1 MVCPRSEAGR
11 ADSVT
16 SPWRIGPLRRR
27 HNDQLSAVLP
37 VMTMRAGAT
46 RTLPVA
52 RSPERRFVRD
62 LSPLATP
69 RPIRARAGVHLGGGC
84 VAFLV
89 AYVVFQLLH
98 ALGRD
103 PKLVAAIAPIPL
115 FARFVASA
123 ACALGAGV
131 AIGYLVRDPGRWL
144 RILPAVLAV
153 AIALFVVT
161 IVFAS

>member
-1 MVCPRSEAGR
+1 M
-11 ADSVT
+11 
-16 SPWRIGPLRRR
+16 
-27 HNDQLSAVLP
+27 VLP

-46 RTLPVA
+46 RTLPIA

-69 RPIRARAGVHLGGGC
+69 RPTRARAGVQVGGGC
-84 VAFLV
+84 VAFLL
-89 AYVVFQLLH
+89 AYVALQLLH

-103 PKLVAAIAPIPL
+103 PKLIVAIAPIPL

-123 ACALGAGV
+123 ACALSAGT
-131 AIGYLVRDPGRWL
+131 ATGYLVRDHERWL
-144 RILPAVLAV
+144 RSLPAVLTA

>member
-1 MVCPRSEAGR
+1 
-11 ADSVT
+11 
-16 SPWRIGPLRRR
+16 
-27 HNDQLSAVLP
+27 
-37 VMTMRAGAT
+37 
-46 RTLPVA
+46 
-52 RSPERRFVRD
+52 VRD

-69 RPIRARAGVHLGGGC
+69 RPIRARAGVQVGGGC
-84 VAFLV
+84 VAFLL
-89 AYVVFQLLH
+89 AYVAFQLLH

-131 AIGYLVRDPGRWL
+131 VIGCLARDHERWL
-144 RILPAVLAV
+144 RILPALLAA

>member
-1 MVCPRSEAGR
+1 M
-11 ADSVT
+11 
-16 SPWRIGPLRRR
+16 
-27 HNDQLSAVLP
+27 
-37 VMTMRAGAT
+37 
-46 RTLPVA
+46 
-52 RSPERRFVRD
+52 RD
-62 LSPLATP
+62 LSPLAPP
-69 RPIRARAGVHLGGGC
+69 RPIRARAGVQVGGCC
-84 VAFLV
+84 VAFLL

-131 AIGYLVRDPGRWL
+131 AIGPLLRDHGRWL
-144 RILPAVLAV
+144 RILPAVLAA

-161 IVFAS
+161 ILFAS

>member
-1 MVCPRSEAGR
+1 MA
-11 ADSVT
+11 
-16 SPWRIGPLRRR
+16 
-27 HNDQLSAVLP
+27 
-37 VMTMRAGAT
+37 MRAGAT
-46 RTLPVA
+46 RTLPIA

-62 LSPLATP
+62 LSPLAAP
-69 RPIRARAGVHLGGGC
+69 RPIRARAGVQLGSGC
-84 VAFLV
+84 VAFLL
-89 AYVVFQLLH
+89 AYVALQLLH
-98 ALGRD
+98 ELGHDPRLVVAL
-103 PKLVAAIAPIPL
+103 APIPL

-131 AIGYLVRDPGRWL
+131 VIGPLVRDHERWL